1 MADEQ
6 HRWLDRETAERLLSG
21 EPLDAADD
29 ATREQADRLART
41 LGALSAK
48 PPLTSD
54 ELPGE
59 AAALAAF
66 RKVRADRD
74 SELAALDAPGAV
86 RTSDAGLV
94 CIGGRAG
101 GRTRA
106 AHRPRRGRP
115 VRLGLAAALAVAMV
129 GGVAVAAGTGVLD
142 APFHDDEPRPAA
154 SVSAAEPPEQPSV
167 PSPPTRREQPG
178 SAAPDG
184 TTGGPFAGSRGA
196 PGDETPSADEGA
208 EERTRDADSWWRA
221 LTSACRDLRED
232 RRLDH
237 DRKRALREA
246 AGGPSRVRAY
256 CDAVL
261 GDADGRRD
269 KGWGRDGSGDDG
281 HAGGRGD
288 DDHSNGDGMGDG
300 RGDDDGR
307 GGRGDGG
314 EGSGDDGDDDSAPGR
329 TGFGPRTSA
338 WSTALLPDMRRR
350 AASLLPTPNASHSPL

>member
-6 HRWLDRETAERLLSG
+6 YRWLDRETAERLLSG

-29 ATREQADRLART
+29 ATREQADRLARA

-115 VRLGLAAALAVAMV
+115 VRMGLAAALAVAMV

-142 APFHDDEPRPAA
+142 TPFHDDDPRPAA

-167 PSPPTRREQPG
+167 PSPPTRREEPG

-184 TTGGPFAGSRGA
+184 TTGGPSAGSPGA
-196 PGDETPSADEGA
+196 PGDETPSADAGA
-208 EERTRDADSWWRA
+208 EERTRDAGDWWRA
-221 LTSACRDLRED
+221 LTSACRDLREG
-232 RRLDH
+232 RRLDP

-246 AGGPSRVRAY
+246 AGGRSRVRAY
-256 CDAVL
+256 CDTEL
-261 GDADGRRD
+261 DDSDGRRD
-269 KGWGRDGSGDDG
+269 KGWGRDG
-281 HAGGRGD
+281 RG
-288 DDHSNGDGMGDG
+288 DDHSNGDG
-300 RGDDDGR
+300 RGDDGR

-314 EGSGDDGDDDSAPGR
+314 EGSGDDGDDDPAPGR

-350 AASLLPTPNASHSPL
+350 AASLLPTPNALHSPR